1 MELGIIAAVA
11 YWGYRFGESTG
22 TMLLWGICAPLLV
35 FGFWGLV
42 DFRNAGFMAEPLR
55 LIQELVISGGAAVA
69 LYLSGQHV
77 LGWALGVVSI
87 IHHALVYVLGDT
99 LLKR

>member
-1 MELGIIAAVA
+1 MELGIIAAMA
-11 YWGYRFGESTG
+11 YWGHRFGDSAG
-22 TMLLWGICAPLLV
+22 TKLLWGIGLPLLV

-42 DFRNAGFMAEPLR
+42 DFRNTGYMAEPLR

-69 LYLSGQHV
+69 LYVSGQHV
-77 LGWALGVVSI
+77 LGWSLGMISI
-87 IHHALVYVLGDT
+87 IHHALVYALGDT